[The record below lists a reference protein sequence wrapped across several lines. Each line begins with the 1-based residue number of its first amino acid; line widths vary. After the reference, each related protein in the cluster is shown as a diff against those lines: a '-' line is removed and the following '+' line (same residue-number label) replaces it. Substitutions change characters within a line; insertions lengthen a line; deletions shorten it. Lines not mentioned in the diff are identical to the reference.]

1 MEYYR
6 SIIKKYTSNNEL
18 DSSKSSSKTSTRA
31 IPKLENTYFSSK
43 AQIDS
48 LLSDLG
54 FIEIAIGLVIINS
67 SNPNYTDIYNLMNDF
82 LSEEEEV
89 DPKMTVDIIS
99 STGVFLYSNK
109 LTLEEVLE
117 QPNQNTCPEVM
128 ASVNFVWGNPM
139 INKTAFPI
147 KPVYPDSVAP
157 MVSAGYG
164 LADRLD
170 FFAFKNQQYVAKTW
184 DGLNVGNNQLND
196 QGPLWASIFTVRISQ
211 NNIII

>member
-6 SIIKKYTSNNEL
+6 SIISKITSKKVPAVA
-18 DSSKSSSKTSTRA
+18 KSSSKTSTRA
-31 IPKLENTYFSSK
+31 VSKLENTYFSSK

-54 FIEIAIGLVIINS
+54 FQEIATALLILNS
-67 SNPNYTDIYNLMNDF
+67 SDPDYQTIYDAMDDF
-82 LSEEEEV
+82 LSEV

-147 KPVYPDSVAP
+147 RPVYPDSVAP

-164 LADRLD
+164 LADR
-170 FFAFKNQQYVAKTW
+170 FTFSPIQNQQYVAKTW
-184 DGLNVGNNQLND
+184 DGVKREDNVLND
-196 QGPLWASIFTVRISQ
+196 EGPISASILTLRISQ
-211 NNIII
+211 NNIIL

>member
-31 IPKLENTYFSSK
+31 IPKLKNTYFSSK

-164 LADRLD
+164 LADRFD

>member
-6 SIIKKYTSNNEL
+6 SIISKITSK
-18 DSSKSSSKTSTRA
+18 DVPAVPKSSSKTSTRA
-31 IPKLENTYFSSK
+31 VRKLENTYFSSK

-48 LLSDLG
+48 LLSDLT
-54 FIEIAIGLVIINS
+54 FIEIANALVIINS
-67 SNPNYTDIYNLMNDF
+67 SDPDYPIIYDGMDDF
-82 LSEEEEV
+82 LSEV
-89 DPKMTVDIIS
+89 DPKMTVDIIG

-128 ASVNFVWGNPM
+128 SSVNFVWGNPM

-147 KPVYPDSVAP
+147 RPVYPDSVAA

-170 FFAFKNQQYVAKTW
+170 FSAFKNQQYVAKTW
-184 DGLNVGNNQLND
+184 DGLKREDNVLND
-196 QGPLWASIFTVRISQ
+196 QGPLWSSVLTLRVSQ
-211 NNIII
+211 NNIVL

>member
-1 MEYYR
+1 MEYYQ
-6 SIIKKYTSNNEL
+6 SIISKITSKKDPDVPE
-18 DSSKSSSKTSTRA
+18 SSSKTSTRA
-31 IPKLENTYFSSK
+31 VSKLENTYFSSK

-48 LLSDLG
+48 LLSNLG
-54 FIEIAIGLVIINS
+54 FLEIATALVIINS
-67 SNPNYTDIYNLMNDF
+67 SNPDYPSIYNLMNDF

-89 DPKMTVDIIS
+89 DPKMTVDIID

-147 KPVYPDSVAP
+147 RPVYPDSVAP

-170 FFAFKNQQYVAKTW
+170 FLASKNQQYVAKTW
-184 DGLNVGNNQLND
+184 DGINIGNNQLND
-196 QGPLWASIFTVRISQ
+196 QGPLWASILTLRVSQ

>member
-6 SIIKKYTSNNEL
+6 SIIEKYTSKKIM
-18 DSSKSSSKTSTRA
+18 DVPKSLEKTSTRA
-31 IPKLENTYFSSK
+31 VGKFENTYFSSK

-48 LLSDLG
+48 LLSNLQ
-54 FIEIAIGLVIINS
+54 FLEIATLLVIIDS
-67 SNPNYTDIYNLMNDF
+67 SDPDYSIFYNAMNDF
-82 LSEEEEV
+82 LSNV
-89 DPKMTVDIIS
+89 DPKMTIDIIS
-99 STGVFLYSNK
+99 STGVFVYSNK

-117 QPNQNTCPEVM
+117 QSNQNTCPEVM

-147 KPVYPDSVAP
+147 KNVYPDSVAP

-170 FFAFKNQQYVAKTW
+170 IFAFKNQQYVAKTW
-184 DGLNVGNNQLND
+184 DGLNTDNNQLND
-196 QGPLWASIFTVRISQ
+196 KGPLWADIFTLRVSQ
-211 NNIII
+211 NNFLL

>member
-6 SIIKKYTSNNEL
+6 SILEKYIPNI
-18 DSSKSSSKTSTRA
+18 SKNLNSSTRA
-31 IPKLENTYFSSK
+31 VGKLENTYFSSK

-48 LLSDLG
+48 LLSDLQ
-54 FIEIAIGLVIINS
+54 FLEIATYLVIINQNN
-67 SNPNYTDIYNLMNDF
+67 SNYSDIYNQMNDY
-82 LSEEEEV
+82 LSDV

-109 LTLEEVLE
+109 LSLEEVLE

-128 ASVNFVWGNPM
+128 ASINFVWGNPM

-147 KPVYPDSVAP
+147 KSVYPDSVAP

-170 FFAFKNQQYVAKTW
+170 ILSFKNQQYVAKTW
-184 DGLNVGNNQLND
+184 DGLNTGNNQLND
-196 QGPLWASIFTVRISQ
+196 QGPLWAGIMTVRISQ
-211 NNIII
+211 NNFII

>member
-6 SIIKKYTSNNEL
+6 SIIEKYIPNTSKNVP
-18 DSSKSSSKTSTRA
+18 DSSTRA
-31 IPKLENTYFSSK
+31 VGKLENTYFSSK

-48 LLSDLG
+48 LLSNLEFLELASVLTILSPND
-54 FIEIAIGLVIINS
+54 S
-67 SNPNYTDIYNLMNDF
+67 SYSQVYNAMNDY
-82 LSEEEEV
+82 LSEV
-89 DPKMTVDIIS
+89 DPKMTVDIIG

-128 ASVNFVWGNPM
+128 ASINFVWGNPM

-147 KPVYPDSVAP
+147 RPVYPDSVAP

-164 LADRLD
+164 LADRLELLT
-170 FFAFKNQQYVAKTW
+170 KNHQYVAKTW
-184 DGLNVGNNQLND
+184 DGLNIDNNILND
-196 QGPLWASIFTVRISQ
+196 KGPLWPSILTLRVSQ
-211 NNIII
+211 NNIIF

>member
-6 SIIKKYTSNNEL
+6 SIIEKYIPNTSKNVP
-18 DSSKSSSKTSTRA
+18 DSSTRA
-31 IPKLENTYFSSK
+31 VGKLENTYFSSK

-48 LLSDLG
+48 LLSKLE
-54 FIEIAIGLVIINS
+54 FLEIAFVLTILS
-67 SNPNYTDIYNLMNDF
+67 PNDSLYSQVYNAMNDY
-82 LSEEEEV
+82 LSEV
-89 DPKMTVDIIS
+89 DPKMTVDIIG

-128 ASVNFVWGNPM
+128 ASINFVWGNPM

-147 KPVYPDSVAP
+147 RPVYPDSVAP

-164 LADRLD
+164 LADRLELLT
-170 FFAFKNQQYVAKTW
+170 KNHQYVAKTW
-184 DGLNVGNNQLND
+184 DGLNIDNNILND
-196 QGPLWASIFTVRISQ
+196 KGPLWSSILTLRVSQ
-211 NNIII
+211 NNIIL

>member
-6 SIIKKYTSNNEL
+6 SIIEKYIPNTSKNVP
-18 DSSKSSSKTSTRA
+18 DSSTRA
-31 IPKLENTYFSSK
+31 VGKLENTYFSSK

-48 LLSDLG
+48 LLSKLE
-54 FIEIAIGLVIINS
+54 FLELATFLTILS
-67 SNPNYTDIYNLMNDF
+67 PNDSFYSQFYNAMNDY
-82 LSEEEEV
+82 LSEV
-89 DPKMTVDIIS
+89 DPKMTVDIIG

-128 ASVNFVWGNPM
+128 ASINFVWGNPM

-147 KPVYPDSVAP
+147 RPVYPDSVAP

-164 LADRLD
+164 LADRFEFL
-170 FFAFKNQQYVAKTW
+170 AKNQQYVAKTW
-184 DGLNVGNNQLND
+184 DGLNIDNNILND
-196 QGPLWASIFTVRISQ
+196 KGPLWSSILTLRVSQ
-211 NNIII
+211 NNIIF

>member
-6 SIIKKYTSNNEL
+6 SIISKITSKNIP
-18 DSSKSSSKTSTRA
+18 DSSTRSVSKF
-31 IPKLENTYFSSK
+31 ENTYFSSK
-43 AQIDS
+43 AEIDS
-48 LLSDLG
+48 LLSNLQ
-54 FIEIAIGLVIINS
+54 FQEIASILTIV
-67 SNPNYTDIYNLMNDF
+67 NPTNPDYSMFYNAMNDL
-82 LSEEEEV
+82 LSDV
-89 DPKMTVDIIS
+89 DPEMTVDIIH

-170 FFAFKNQQYVAKTW
+170 FVVFRNNQYVAKTW
-184 DGLNVGNNQLND
+184 NGINFENNELND
-196 QGPLWASIFTVRISQ
+196 QGPLWAAIFTLRISQ
-211 NNIII
+211 NNFIL

>member
-6 SIIKKYTSNNEL
+6 SIIEKYIPNTSKNVP
-18 DSSKSSSKTSTRA
+18 DSSTRA
-31 IPKLENTYFSSK
+31 VGKLENTYFSSK

-48 LLSDLG
+48 LLSKLE
-54 FIEIAIGLVIINS
+54 FLELAFVLTILS
-67 SNPNYTDIYNLMNDF
+67 PNDSLYSQVYNAMNDY
-82 LSEEEEV
+82 LSEV
-89 DPKMTVDIIS
+89 DPKMTVDIIG

-128 ASVNFVWGNPM
+128 ASINFVWGNPM

-147 KPVYPDSVAP
+147 RPVYPDSVAP

-164 LADRLD
+164 LADRLELLT
-170 FFAFKNQQYVAKTW
+170 KNHQYVAKTW
-184 DGLNVGNNQLND
+184 DGLNIDNNILND
-196 QGPLWASIFTVRISQ
+196 KGPLWSSILTLRVSQ
-211 NNIII
+211 NNIIF

>member
-6 SIIKKYTSNNEL
+6 SIIEKYTSKKIL
-18 DSSKSSSKTSTRA
+18 DVPKSLEKTSIRA
-31 IPKLENTYFSSK
+31 VKFENTYFSSK

-48 LLSDLG
+48 LLSNLEFLELASVLTILSPND
-54 FIEIAIGLVIINS
+54 S
-67 SNPNYTDIYNLMNDF
+67 SYSQVYNAMNDY
-82 LSEEEEV
+82 LSEV

-117 QPNQNTCPEVM
+117 QANQNICPEVM
-128 ASVNFVWGNPM
+128 ASINFVWGNPM

-147 KPVYPDSVAP
+147 RPVYPDSVAP

-164 LADRLD
+164 LADRLTV
-170 FFAFKNQQYVAKTW
+170 NSEIINNQYVAKTW
-184 DGLNVGNNQLND
+184 DGINQSNNQLND
-196 QGPLWASIFTVRISQ
+196 QGPLWAGIMTLRVSQ
-211 NNIII
+211 NNFLL

>member
-1 MEYYR
+1 
-6 SIIKKYTSNNEL
+6 
-18 DSSKSSSKTSTRA
+18 
-31 IPKLENTYFSSK
+31 
-43 AQIDS
+43 
-48 LLSDLG
+48 
-54 FIEIAIGLVIINS
+54 V
-67 SNPNYTDIYNLMNDF
+67 MNDF
-82 LSEEEEV
+82 LSNV

-147 KPVYPDSVAP
+147 KPIYPDSVAP

-170 FFAFKNQQYVAKTW
+170 FFEFKNQQYVAKTW
-184 DGLNVGNNQLND
+184 DGFNPDNNQLND
-196 QGPLWASIFTVRISQ
+196 QGPLWASIMTVRVSQ
-211 NNIII
+211 NNVVL

>member
-6 SIIKKYTSNNEL
+6 SIIEKYTSKKTQ
-18 DSSKSSSKTSTRA
+18 DVSKSLEKTSTRSVS
-31 IPKLENTYFSSK
+31 KLENTYFSSK

-48 LLSDLG
+48 LLSNE
-54 FIEIAIGLVIINS
+54 FFQEIATILTIWNS
-67 SNPNYTDIYNLMNDF
+67 TDPEYQVIYNEINDF
-82 LSEEEEV
+82 LSDV
-89 DPKMTVDIIS
+89 DPEMTVDIIH

-128 ASVNFVWGNPM
+128 ASLNFVWGNPM

-147 KPVYPDSVAP
+147 KPVYPDSVAS

-164 LADRLD
+164 LADRVD
-170 FFAFKNQQYVAKTW
+170 YFALRNNQYVAKTSN
-184 DGLNVGNNQLND
+184 GFKIENNELND
-196 QGPLWASIFTVRISQ
+196 QGPLWAGIFTLRISQ
-211 NNIII
+211 NNL

>member
-6 SIIKKYTSNNEL
+6 SIIDKYIPNM
-18 DSSKSSSKTSTRA
+18 SKNVPNSSTRSVS
-31 IPKLENTYFSSK
+31 KLENTYFSSK

-48 LLSDLG
+48 LLSNLQ
-54 FIEIAIGLVIINS
+54 FQEIATILTIV
-67 SNPNYTDIYNLMNDF
+67 NPTNPDYSIFYNAMNDL
-82 LSEEEEV
+82 LSDV
-89 DPKMTVDIIS
+89 DPEMTVDIIL

-147 KPVYPDSVAP
+147 KPVYPDSVAS

-164 LADRLD
+164 LADRAD
-170 FFAFKNQQYVAKTW
+170 FIASRNNQYVAKTSN
-184 DGLNVGNNQLND
+184 GFKTENNELND
-196 QGPLWASIFTVRISQ
+196 QGPLWAGIFTLRISQ
-211 NNIII
+211 NNL

>member
-6 SIIKKYTSNNEL
+6 SIISKITSK
-18 DSSKSSSKTSTRA
+18 DVPAVPKSSSKTSTRA
-31 IPKLENTYFSSK
+31 VSKLENTYFSSK

-54 FIEIAIGLVIINS
+54 FLEIANALVIINS
-67 SNPNYTDIYNLMNDF
+67 SDPDYPIIYDAMDDF
-82 LSEEEEV
+82 LSEV
-89 DPKMTVDIIS
+89 DPKMTVDIIG

-117 QPNQNTCPEVM
+117 QSNQNTCPEVM
-128 ASVNFVWGNPM
+128 ASINFVWGNPM

-147 KPVYPDSVAP
+147 RPVYPDSVAP

-164 LADRLD
+164 LADRFD

-184 DGLNVGNNQLND
+184 DGLNISTTTLND
-196 QGPLWASIFTVRISQ
+196 QGPLWASVLTLRVSQ
-211 NNIII
+211 NNIVL

>member
-6 SIIKKYTSNNEL
+6 SIIEKYSPNN
-18 DSSKSSSKTSTRA
+18 SKNTNSSTRSSG
-31 IPKLENTYFSSK
+31 KFENTYFSSK

-48 LLSDLG
+48 FLSDLQ
-54 FIEIAIGLVIINS
+54 FLEIATYLVIINQNN
-67 SNPNYTDIYNLMNDF
+67 SNYSNIYNQMNDY
-82 LSEEEEV
+82 LSDV
-89 DPKMTVDIIS
+89 DPKMTVDIIN

-117 QPNQNTCPEVM
+117 QPNQNTYPEVM
-128 ASVNFVWGNPM
+128 ASINFVWGNPM

-147 KPVYPDSVAP
+147 KSVYPDSVAP

-170 FFAFKNQQYVAKTW
+170 YLLFKNQQYVAKTW
-184 DGLNVGNNQLND
+184 DGLNTGNNQLND
-196 QGPLWASIFTVRISQ
+196 KGPLWAGIFTLRISQ
-211 NNIII
+211 NNFII

>member
-6 SIIKKYTSNNEL
+6 SIIEKYTPNN
-18 DSSKSSSKTSTRA
+18 SKNANSSTRA
-31 IPKLENTYFSSK
+31 SGKFENTYFSSK

-48 LLSDLG
+48 LLSDLQ
-54 FIEIAIGLVIINS
+54 FLEIATYLVIINQNN
-67 SNPNYTDIYNLMNDF
+67 SNYSDIYNQMNDY
-82 LSEEEEV
+82 LSDV

-128 ASVNFVWGNPM
+128 ASINFVWGNPM

-147 KPVYPDSVAP
+147 RPLYPDSVAP

-170 FFAFKNQQYVAKTW
+170 FLAFNNQQYVAKTW
-184 DGLNVGNNQLND
+184 DGLNTDNNQLND
-196 QGPLWASIFTVRISQ
+196 QGPLWAGIMTVRISQ
-211 NNIII
+211 NNFII

>member
-6 SIIKKYTSNNEL
+6 SIISKITSK
-18 DSSKSSSKTSTRA
+18 DVPAVPKSLKKTSTRA
-31 IPKLENTYFSSK
+31 VSKLENTYFSSK

-48 LLSDLG
+48 LLSDLT
-54 FIEIAIGLVIINS
+54 FNEISSALLIINS
-67 SNPNYTDIYNLMNDF
+67 SNPNYPSIYDAMDDF
-82 LSEEEEV
+82 LSGV
-89 DPKMTVDIIS
+89 DPKMTVDIID
-99 STGVFLYSNK
+99 STGVFKYSNK
-109 LTLEEVLE
+109 LTLEEVLK

-147 KPVYPDSVAP
+147 RPVYPDSVAA

-184 DGLNVGNNQLND
+184 DGLTTGTNGLND
-196 QGPLWASIFTVRISQ
+196 QGPLWASVLTLRISQ
-211 NNIII
+211 NNIVL

>member
-6 SIIKKYTSNNEL
+6 SIIEKYSPNN
-18 DSSKSSSKTSTRA
+18 SKNANSSTRA
-31 IPKLENTYFSSK
+31 SGKFENTYFSSK

-48 LLSDLG
+48 LLSELK
-54 FIEIAIGLVIINS
+54 FLEIATYLVIINQNN
-67 SNPNYTDIYNLMNDF
+67 SNYSNIYNQMNDY
-82 LSEEEEV
+82 LSDV
-89 DPKMTVDIIS
+89 DPKMTVDIIN

-117 QPNQNTCPEVM
+117 QPNQNTYPEVM
-128 ASVNFVWGNPM
+128 ASINFVWGNPM

-147 KPVYPDSVAP
+147 KSVYPDSVAP

-170 FFAFKNQQYVAKTW
+170 ILSFKNQQYVAKTW
-184 DGLNVGNNQLND
+184 DGLNTGNNQLND
-196 QGPLWASIFTVRISQ
+196 QGPLWAGIMTVRISQ
-211 NNIII
+211 NNFII

>member
-6 SIIKKYTSNNEL
+6 SIISKITSKKVPVVPTVA
-18 DSSKSSSKTSTRA
+18 KSSSKTSTRA

-48 LLSDLG
+48 LLSDFT
-54 FIEIAIGLVIINS
+54 FIEIANALVIINL
-67 SNPNYTDIYNLMNDF
+67 SNPDYPIIYDAMDDF
-82 LSEEEEV
+82 LSEV
-89 DPKMTVDIIS
+89 DPKMTVDIIG

-109 LTLEEVLE
+109 LTLDEVLE
-117 QPNQNTCPEVM
+117 QSNQNTCPEVM

-147 KPVYPDSVAP
+147 RPVYPDSVAP

-170 FFAFKNQQYVAKTW
+170 FSEFKNQQYVAKTW
-184 DGLNVGNNQLND
+184 DGIKIEDNRLND
-196 QGPLWASIFTVRISQ
+196 QGPLWSSVLTLRVSQ
-211 NNIII
+211 NNIVL

>member
-6 SIIKKYTSNNEL
+6 SIIEKYTSKKIM
-18 DSSKSSSKTSTRA
+18 DVPKSLEKTSTRA
-31 IPKLENTYFSSK
+31 VGKFENTYFSSK

-48 LLSDLG
+48 LLSNLQ
-54 FIEIAIGLVIINS
+54 FIEIATFLVIINS
-67 SNPNYTDIYNLMNDF
+67 GDPDYSIFYNAMNDF
-82 LSEEEEV
+82 LSDV
-89 DPKMTVDIIS
+89 DPKMTIDIIS

-117 QPNQNTCPEVM
+117 QSNQNTCPEVM

-184 DGLNVGNNQLND
+184 DGFNPDNNQLND
-196 QGPLWASIFTVRISQ
+196 KGPLWAGIMTLRVSQ
-211 NNIII
+211 NNL

>member
-6 SIIKKYTSNNEL
+6 SIIEKYTSKQISDVPNSLET
-18 DSSKSSSKTSTRA
+18 TSTRESG
-31 IPKLENTYFSSK
+31 KLENTYFSSK
-43 AQIDS
+43 ALIDS
-48 LLSDLG
+48 LLSDFE
-54 FIEIAIGLVIINS
+54 FIEIATYLVIVNQKY
-67 SNPNYTDIYNLMNDF
+67 SNYPNIYNEMNYF
-82 LSEEEEV
+82 LSDV

-117 QPNQNTCPEVM
+117 QSNQNTCPEVM

-184 DGLNVGNNQLND
+184 DGFNPDNNQLND
-196 QGPLWASIFTVRISQ
+196 KGPLWAGIMTLRVSQ
-211 NNIII
+211 NNL

>member
-6 SIIKKYTSNNEL
+6 SIIEKYSPNN
-18 DSSKSSSKTSTRA
+18 SKNANSSTRA
-31 IPKLENTYFSSK
+31 SGKFENTYFSSK

-48 LLSDLG
+48 LLSDLQ
-54 FIEIAIGLVIINS
+54 FLEIATYLVIINQNN
-67 SNPNYTDIYNLMNDF
+67 SNYSNIYNQMNDY
-82 LSEEEEV
+82 LSDV

-99 STGVFLYSNK
+99 STGVFVFSNK

-117 QPNQNTCPEVM
+117 QSNQNTCPEVM
-128 ASVNFVWGNPM
+128 ASINFVWGNPM

-147 KPVYPDSVAP
+147 KSVYPDSVAP

-170 FFAFKNQQYVAKTW
+170 FLSFKNQQYVAKTW
-184 DGLNVGNNQLND
+184 DGLNTGNNQLND
-196 QGPLWASIFTVRISQ
+196 QGPLWAGIMTVRISQ
-211 NNIII
+211 NNFII